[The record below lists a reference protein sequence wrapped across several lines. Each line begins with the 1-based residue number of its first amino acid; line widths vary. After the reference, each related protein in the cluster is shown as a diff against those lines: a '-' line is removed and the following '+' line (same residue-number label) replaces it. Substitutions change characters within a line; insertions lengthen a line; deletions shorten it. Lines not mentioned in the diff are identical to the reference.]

1 MKILLS
7 AIVFVFA
14 LAAAHAQT
22 VTNIVWRVQVET
34 GTVGGSTNTVTTNF
48 RYDYGTAK
56 DLLKVNG
63 YVYAWNVYKAAGGT
77 NDLNVWIKTDVADRA
92 VSYAQVKQA
101 ADNAALLAKLQSLL
115 LSNPDLLSASDLTS
129 LNTIA
134 AKAP

>member
-1 MKILLS
+1 MKNLF
-7 AIVFVFA
+7 AIAA
-14 LAAAHAQT
+14 LTLYAIGVQAQT
-22 VTNIVWRVQVET
+22 VTNIAWRVQVET
-34 GTVGGSTNTVTTNF
+34 GTIGGSTNTATTNF

-63 YVYAWNVYKAAGGT
+63 YVYAWNQYKAAGGT
-77 NDLNVWIKTDVADRA
+77 NDLNTWIKTDVADRA
-92 VSYAQVKQA
+92 TSYAQVKQQ

-115 LSNPDLLSASDLTS
+115 LVNPDLLSASDLTS